1 MKIIYEFAKNQKRF
15 NTYILYVLFLTLF
28 LPAELMG
35 QELQVSGTVRSA
47 EDNSVLP
54 GVSIVVKGTS
64 QGTVTNADGKYQMS
78 ASPNSTLVFSFIGM
92 QAKEVPVNGR
102 NQIDVLLEQELTDI
116 GEVIVVGYGT
126 QKKVNVSGA
135 VDAVDAEQLE
145 SRPITNISQG
155 LQGVAPN
162 LNIDF
167 VSGEPGQA
175 ARINIRGITSI
186 NGGEP
191 LILIDGVPAD
201 AWELNRLTP
210 EDVSDISVLK
220 DAASAAIYGA
230 RAAFGVVLI
239 TTKSGGKEG
248 VNISYNN
255 NLSWSKPS
263 ILPDKTN
270 DPYIYL
276 RLQDLSTDNTP
287 WNSFNPTDETYGWA
301 KDRSDNPEATEGVRL
316 NPRDDTQWEYMGAR
330 DWTPYFL
337 SDYTFSQKH
346 NIQVDGRTDKVRYY
360 LSGAYDNE
368 NGALAIAED
377 LFKRYSIRSK
387 VFYDAFEWLTIGNN
401 TLFTMTERNEPS
413 YLNIQDLYDIAPTA
427 WDKNPDGSWA
437 NSEVGIEAAQLTEG
451 GKVDNRYNST
461 QSTFTAEARFFDE
474 ALKVNADYTIRKG
487 NSNYGW
493 YYSKYKIGYGPEDIR
508 EQGVNQAYRSATFNT
523 YNVFNIYS
531 TLNKVF
537 GDHEVTALVGFNQE
551 YNISEWFE
559 ARRDNVISGSLPTI
573 ALATGE
579 DYVDESI
586 TDWAIRGAFYRL
598 NYIFRD
604 RYIVEFNGRYDGS
617 SRFPAESRFGFFPSA
632 SAAWRIDSENFMEA
646 LQPTFST
653 LKVRGSY
660 GSLGNQNVSAYGY
673 IPTMNP
679 SEANYIVGGEI
690 PQRVSPPQLVSDNYT
705 WETVETINFGVDFG
719 LFEDRFTGAFDIY
732 QRNTTGMLTLGRDLP
747 DVLGASEPRENAAD
761 LETNGWE
768 LTLSYRNS
776 FMLAGDRF
784 SFNTRFILSDSRA
797 WITRFDNPNK
807 NLDQYYVGMEFGELW
822 GLESDGF
829 FETVEQTQALDET
842 QLIPWGALSIV
853 PGWPKYIDQDG
864 NGIIEKGY
872 TVDDPKDAKII
883 ANTSPRYRFG
893 LNLNF
898 NWKGFDVRTFVQG
911 IAKKDY
917 YPRYY
922 LYWGFYQQP
931 YQGGYTHLFDFYR
944 PSDDSEVDMAK
955 HSQAYIDAGLASQNL
970 DAKYPIFQAWL
981 ADRNLGE
988 GLNESKGLATPQT
1001 GYMLRAAYIRIKNIT
1016 VGYTLPKELTQKWNI
1031 GRVRLFVSGENIA
1044 EWSEVSD
1051 FFDPEAVTDNG
1062 WGYAYPFQRKY
1073 SFGVNIDF

>member
-1 MKIIYEFAKNQKRF
+1 MDEKRF
-15 NTYILYVLFLTLF
+15 QKDFFGKLIFRVVFVLTIFINVFT
-28 LPAELMG
+28 ANA
-35 QELQVSGTVRSA
+35 QELNIKGKVVTTS
-47 EDNSVLP
+47 DNSSLP
-54 GVSIVVKGTS
+54 GVSIIVKGTTH
-64 QGTVTNADGKYQMS
+64 GTVTNVDGDYNIS
-78 ASPNSTLVFSFIGM
+78 APSDGILVFSFIGM
-92 QAKEVPVNGR
+92 ETQEMAINGQTTINVSLVEETTGLEEVV
-102 NQIDVLLEQELTDI
+102 
-116 GEVIVVGYGT
+116 VVGYGT
-126 QKKVNVSGA
+126 QKKVNLSGA
-135 VDAVDAEQLE
+135 VDAVDAKELE
-145 SRPITNISQG
+145 SRPITNLAQG

-175 ARINIRGITSI
+175 ARINIRGVTSI

-201 AWELNRLTP
+201 TWELNRLTP

-220 DAASAAIYGA
+220 DASSAAIYGA

-239 TTKSGGKEG
+239 TTKSGEREG
-248 VNISYNN
+248 LHVSYNN
-255 NLSWSKPS
+255 NLSWSKPT
-263 ILPDKTN
+263 ILPDKTS

-287 WNSFNPTDETYGWA
+287 WNSFNPSDDTYAWA
-301 KDRSDNPEATEGVRL
+301 KERSNNPAGTTGVRV
-316 NPRDDTQWEYMGAR
+316 NPNDPTTWEYMGAR

-337 SDYTFSQKH
+337 SDYTFSQKQ
-346 NIQVDGRTDKVRYY
+346 NIQLDGKTGKTRFY
-360 LSGAYDNE
+360 LSGAYDDE
-368 NGALAIAED
+368 NGALKITED
-377 LFKRYSIRSK
+377 LFKRYSLRSK
-387 VFYDAFEWLTIGNN
+387 VDYDPFKWLTIGNN

-413 YLNIQDLYDIAPTA
+413 YLDIWSLYNLEPTS

-437 NSEVGIEAAQLTEG
+437 NSGVGQVAAQLRDG

-461 QSTFTAEARFFDE
+461 QSTFTGEAHFFDN
-474 ALKVNADYTIRKG
+474 ALKINADYTIRKG

-508 EQGVNQAYRSATFNT
+508 EVGTNEAYRSATFDT
-523 YNVFNIYS
+523 YNVFNVYT
-531 TLNKVF
+531 TLNKIL
-537 GDHEVTALVGFNQE
+537 GKHEFTALIGFNQE
-551 YNISEWFE
+551 HNRSEWFE

-579 DYVDESI
+579 DYVDEAI
-586 TDWAIRGAFYRL
+586 TDWAIRGTFFRL
-598 NYIFRD
+598 NYIFKD

-617 SRFPAESRFGFFPSA
+617 SRFPSETRFGFFPSA
-632 SAAWRIDSENFMEA
+632 SAAWRIDKEDFMRSA
-646 LQPTFST
+646 DNIIST

-660 GSLGNQNVSAYGY
+660 GSLGNQNVSTYGY

-679 SEANYIVGGEI
+679 SQAGYLVSGVL
-690 PQRVSPPQLVSDNYT
+690 PQRVSPPQLVSDNYS
-705 WETVETINFGVDFG
+705 WETVSTVNFGADLG
-719 LFEDRFTGAFDIY
+719 LLKDKLFTSFDIY
-732 QRNTTGMLTLGRDLP
+732 QRNTTGMLTQGRDLP
-747 DVLGASEPRENAAD
+747 NVLGADEPRENAAD
-761 LETNGWE
+761 LETDGWE
-768 LTLSYRNS
+768 LTLTYKNN
-776 FMLAGDRF
+776 FNLAGKQF
-784 SFNTRFILSDSRA
+784 NFNTRFILSDSRA

-807 NLDQYYVGMEFGELW
+807 NLSQYYVGQEFGEIW

-829 FETVEQTQALDET
+829 YKTIEATQALDET

-883 ANTSPRYRFG
+883 GNSSPRFRYG

-898 NWKGFDVRTFVQG
+898 DWNGFDFRAFVQG
-911 IAKKDY
+911 IGKKDY
-917 YPRYY
+917 YPRHY

-931 YQGGYTHLFDFYR
+931 YSGGYMHLMDFYR
-944 PSDDSEVDMAK
+944 PADDSNVDMAK
-955 HSQAYIDAGLASQNL
+955 HSQSYIDAGLASQNL
-970 DAKYPIFQAWL
+970 DAKYPILQAWL

-988 GLNESKGLATPQT
+988 GLNDSKGLATPQT
-1001 GYMLRAAYIRIKNIT
+1001 GYMLSAAYVRIKNIT
-1016 VGYTLPKELTQKWNI
+1016 VGYTLPKTLTQKINI
-1031 GRVRLFVSGENIA
+1031 DKVRFFISGENIA
-1044 EWSEVSD
+1044 EWSQVSD